1 MNSITYE
8 TSVESEMHGSRRKD
22 TVVAAGKIADNPRVF
37 ERVPQSIL
45 KRYQT
50 CIDEVADI
58 LSSYCKVWFL

>member
-1 MNSITYE
+1 
-8 TSVESEMHGSRRKD
+8 MHGSRRKD